1 MPEKKY
7 TQEDFENMSVRAGA
21 LKDFAETLT
30 YVDGRANNQPPL
42 TSIALIVTE
51 LIDPII
57 DFLSWAYTYAEI
69 PGEGPETVAQ

>member
-1 MPEKKY
+1 MPDKKY
-7 TQEDFENMSVRAGA
+7 TQEDFGDMSLRAGA

-30 YVDGRANNQPPL
+30 YVDGRANNPLPL
-42 TSIALIVTE
+42 TSVALIVTE

-69 PGEGPETVAQ
+69 PEEEPETIAQ

>member
-1 MPEKKY
+1 MPDKQY
-7 TQEDFENMSVRAGA
+7 TQEDFEAFSVRAGA

-30 YVDGRANNQPPL
+30 YIDGRANNPLPL

-51 LIDPII
+51 LIDPLI

-69 PGEGPETVAQ
+69 PEEEPEQTA